1 MGKPEKRELTN
12 WYLNTFDL
20 SRDLSRKELGE
31 LRARGRIRRFRSGEV
46 VHFAGDPASSVCFV
60 LSGLLEIA
68 RPYEEGRELAI
79 SFVRPGEVFGVLALV
94 GRIAEPDTTR
104 ARIASEVCFFAPE
117 EFRRLLSDRPHLALT
132 VIKSL
137 NGRVVALEN
146 RIEALAFKS
155 LPARLAHTL
164 LSIARAF
171 GKQVDHGLR
180 PGILLTQQNL
190 ADLVAASRQHVNY
203 VLADFRSQRLISGS
217 GRGLMLTNLEGLER
231 IALAP

>member
-1 MGKPEKRELTN
+1 MR
-12 WYLNTFDL
+12 WYLNTFDQT
-20 SRDLSRKELGE
+20 SEVSRKELAE
-31 LRARGRIRRFRSGEV
+31 LRARGRIRRFRAGEV
-46 VHFAGDPASSVCFV
+46 VHFAGDPASSVCFL
-60 LSGLLEIA
+60 LSGLLEIT

-104 ARIASEVCFFAPE
+104 ARVASEVSVFTPE
-117 EFRRLLSDRPHLALT
+117 EFRRLLHDRPHLALT

-137 NGRVVALEN
+137 NGRAVTLEN

-164 LSIARAF
+164 LSVARAF

-180 PGILLTQQNL
+180 PGVLLTQQNL
-190 ADLVAASRQHVNY
+190 ADMVAASRQHVNY

-217 GRGLMLTNLEGLER
+217 GRGLILTNLEGLER